1 MRDQTLNPTAASLLG
16 FLHHGA
22 ASGWDLAAKAQTTI
36 GEFWNVTR
44 SQVYRELKLLEQT
57 GHIAAR
63 GTGARERQPYHLTA
77 AGRAAFAAWI
87 GAYRGRFLMRWP
99 LALTVY
105 FGQHLGSDDLRRIC
119 TDYRKEHVRMAH
131 DIEAFGPE
139 LRRLKAGHVL
149 EILRLGVGFH
159 RLVIDWIDTLP
170 WMQESRSQSQ
180 RVSPTSKI
188 QRRAGS
194 RRRAAK

>member
-1 MRDQTLNPTAASLLG
+1 MREKPLNPTAASLLG

-44 SQVYRELKLLEQT
+44 SQVYRELKLLEAQ
-57 GHIAAR
+57 GYIAAR
-63 GTGARERQPYHLTA
+63 GAGARERQPYHLTA

-87 GAYRGRFLMRWP
+87 AEYRGRFLMRWP

-105 FGQHLGSDDLRRIC
+105 FGEHLGADDLRRMC
-119 TDYRKEHVRMAH
+119 ADYRKQHVRMAAAL
-131 DIEAFGPE
+131 EAFGPE
-139 LRRLKAGHVL
+139 LRRRKAGHVL
-149 EILRLGVGFH
+149 EILRLGAGFH

-170 WMQESRSQSQ
+170 WMRDPESAGGG
-180 RVSPTSKI
+180 SKSRGKG
-188 QRRAGS
+188 QRR
-194 RRRAAK
+194 RDVQRA

>member
-1 MRDQTLNPTAASLLG
+1 MREETLNPTAASLLG

-44 SQVYRELKLLEQT
+44 SQVYRELKLLERQ
-57 GHIAAR
+57 GYVAAR
-63 GTGARERQPYHLTA
+63 GAGARDRQPYHLTA
-77 AGRAAFAAWI
+77 AGRAAFASWI
-87 GAYRGRFLMRWP
+87 RGYRGRFLMRWP

-105 FGQHLGSDDLRRIC
+105 FGQHLDPDDLRRLC
-119 TDYRKEHVRMAH
+119 ADYRDEHARMAAAV
-131 DIEAFGPE
+131 EAFGPE
-139 LRRLKAGHVL
+139 LRGLEAGHVL

-170 WMQESRSQSQ
+170 WMAGAAGSG
-180 RVSPTSKI
+180 SKSHGRR
-188 QRRAGS
+188 QRR
-194 RRRAAK
+194 RDV

>member
-1 MRDQTLNPTAASLLG
+1 MREETLNPTAASLLG

-44 SQVYRELKLLEQT
+44 SQVYRELKLLERQ

-63 GTGARERQPYHLTA
+63 GAGARDRQPYHLTA

-87 GAYRGRFLMRWP
+87 RGYRGRFLMRWP

-105 FGQHLGSDDLRRIC
+105 FGQHLDRGDLRRLC
-119 TDYRKEHVRMAH
+119 SDYRQEHVRMAAA
-131 DIEAFGPE
+131 IEAFGPE
-139 LRRLKAGHVL
+139 LRRLEAGHVL

-159 RLVIDWIDTLP
+159 RMVIAWIDTLP
-170 WMQESRSQSQ
+170 WMGEPGSAGRGAKPRRKRGRQSR
-180 RVSPTSKI
+180 TD
-188 QRRAGS
+188 
-194 RRRAAK
+194 